1 LFVPVIVDQRKYPG
15 SCRSVRATVSM
26 LSALL
31 LAACAPPS
39 PPPTL
44 PATLTPQA
52 SLGLTPITVGDNAA
66 AFFASPR
73 AGQPASAAR
82 AFADLEWLADTL
94 PTNPMWIGSA
104 NTDALLQLQQA
115 RNEARQA
122 LGIPSRA
129 SNQAVVNGLAAAAVA
144 LTRNDRAALTR
155 ALPRNVF
162 TLGPEATVERLA
174 QPPNVL
180 LAQPALDQVAQGP
193 NLGSAR

>member
-1 LFVPVIVDQRKYPG
+1 M
-15 SCRSVRATVSM
+15 RATVPM

-44 PATLTPQA
+44 PTSLTPQA
-52 SLGLTPITVGDNAA
+52 GLRSTSITVGDNAL
-66 AFFASPR
+66 AFFANPR

-94 PTNPMWIGSA
+94 PTNPMWISGA
-104 NTDALLQLQQA
+104 NTDAILQLQQA

-122 LGIPSRA
+122 LGISARA
-129 SNQAVVNGLAAAAVA
+129 SNQAVVSGLAAVAGA
-144 LTRNDRAALTR
+144 LTRNDQAAVSR

-162 TLGPEATVERLA
+162 TLGPQATVERLA
-174 QPPNVL
+174 QPPSVQ

-193 NLGSAR
+193 TLGPAR